1 MGETGPLSPGWVS
14 TGPVQAPLAGVTQG
28 ADRADT
34 RGAGCMGAV
43 CIRAVSMGEGAMGA
57 DSLGAVCMGEVS
69 MGEGCRVRA
78 GQ

>member
-1 MGETGPLSPGWVS
+1 
-14 TGPVQAPLAGVTQG
+14 
-28 ADRADT
+28 
-34 RGAGCMGAV
+34 MGAV
-43 CIRAVSMGEGAMGA
+43 CIRAVSMVEGAMGA